1 MAQEIGSLATQSSE
15 SAEEIKK
22 IVDQLLSDAS
32 ASVEVMHRLNES
44 FSKQEEQ
51 MDATKSTMQK
61 MVGNVEYVFGSADV
75 IAEKVGMLSNAK
87 DGLVEIISD
96 LSAISEENAAS
107 AEETN
112 ASMEELNAN
121 FSIINEAAAN
131 LQALAND
138 LTETIS
144 YFN

>member
-1 MAQEIGSLATQSSE
+1 
-15 SAEEIKK
+15 
-22 IVDQLLSDAS
+22 
-32 ASVEVMHRLNES
+32 
-44 FSKQEEQ
+44 